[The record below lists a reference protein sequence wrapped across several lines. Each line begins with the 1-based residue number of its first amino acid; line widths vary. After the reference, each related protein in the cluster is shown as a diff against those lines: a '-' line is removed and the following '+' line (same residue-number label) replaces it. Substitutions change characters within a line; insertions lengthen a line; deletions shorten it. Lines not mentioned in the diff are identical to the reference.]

1 MLFNYYLNINFL
13 NFFLFDPLEQFDIFQ
28 IDYFINN
35 LLFFFIFLSFF
46 NYFFLHQNVEENIKK
61 SNWNL
66 YNFIYIQ
73 IFNFTKNLL
82 NTNILLSKQF
92 FLILYYFIFL
102 FILGANIIG
111 LIPYSFTITSS
122 FIITFSLA
130 LILLIVINILAIYK
144 NSFHRF
150 IGFFLPSGTP
160 IAIAILLVFIEI
172 VSYIAR
178 LFSLSIRLFANMM
191 AGHTLLKILIGFSFT
206 IIFTFSIFSV
216 FAIFPWIIVSCIVVL
231 EILIALL
238 QAYVFL
244 ISICIYCNDIL
255 QLH

>member
-1 MLFNYYLNINFL
+1 MFL
-13 NFFLFDPLEQFDIFQ
+13 NFFLLKINFLLTFDPLEQFDIFQ
-28 IDYFINN
+28 IDLFINN
-35 LLFFFIFLSFF
+35 LLFFFFSFLIV
-46 NYFFLHQNVEENIKK
+46 NHFFLHFSLNFVKT
-61 SNWNL
+61 NL
-66 YNFIYIQ
+66 NMFNLLVFQ

-92 FLILYYFIFL
+92 FLVLYYFIFL
-102 FILGANIIG
+102 FILFSNVIG

-122 FIITFSLA
+122 FIITFSIA
-130 LILLIVINILAIYK
+130 LILLIIINILAIY
-144 NSFHRF
+144 NNGFFRF
-150 IGFFLPSGTP
+150 IGFFLPNGTP

-172 VSYIAR
+172 VSYVAR

-206 IIFTFSIFSV
+206 ILFFFNFFSI
-216 FAIFPWIIVSCIVVL
+216 FAIFPWIIVTCIVVL
-231 EILIALL
+231 EILIAFL

-244 ISICIYCNDIL
+244 ILICIYCNDIL

>member
-1 MLFNYYLNINFL
+1 MTFFLIQNTL
-13 NFFLFDPLEQFDIFQ
+13 NFFFFDPLEQSDVFQ
-28 IDYFINN
+28 IDFFINN
-35 LLFFFIFLSFF
+35 LLFFFLFLLVF
-46 NYFFLHQNVEENIKK
+46 NNFFLHY
-61 SNWNL
+61 NL
-66 YNFIYIQ
+66 AITKNNLNLFNLLIFQ
-73 IFNFTKNLL
+73 IFNFTKNLV

-92 FLILYYFIFL
+92 FLVLYYFIFL
-102 FILGANIIG
+102 FILFSNIIG

-122 FIITFSLA
+122 FIITFSTA
-130 LILLIVINILAIYK
+130 LILLFIINVLAIY
-144 NSFHRF
+144 NNGSFRF

-191 AGHTLLKILIGFSFT
+191 AGHTLPKILIGFSFT
-206 IIFTFSIFSV
+206 ILFFFNIFSI
-216 FAIFPWIIVSCIVVL
+216 FAIFPWIIATCIVVL

-244 ISICIYCNDIL
+244 ILICIYCNDIS